1 MAMQI
6 NGVLTALILE
16 FTAKNRTTSDLK
28 FNYDHLGPVPP
39 AVAVAAVAVA
49 AVGDAESSNRE
60 SSNQEIRIEEEVQIE
75 EDYEEKKDY
84 WRGIPPAALARKDW
98 KWEQSEL
105 WQYTEAGNP
114 VEFGL
119 GNRMGKAR

>member
-39 AVAVAAVAVA
+39 AVPVAAGIVA
-49 AVGDAESSNRE
+49 AKAE
-60 SSNQEIRIEEEVQIE
+60 SSNQEIQIE
-75 EDYEEKKDY
+75 DFEE
-84 WRGIPPAALARKDW
+84 
-98 KWEQSEL
+98 
-105 WQYTEAGNP
+105 
-114 VEFGL
+114 
-119 GNRMGKAR
+119 